1 MSPWKHFIYFV
12 LRLQEDKEAFEKAY
26 SAAYR
31 PAREICEE
39 MYDEV
44 ASGNE
49 IKSVVMHGQRLEEFP
64 IGKIDVTFT
73 WKGR

>member
-1 MSPWKHFIYFV
+1 MLS
-12 LRLQEDKEAFEKAY
+12 QEDKVAFEKAY

-64 IGKIDVTFT
+64 IGKIDGTFT
-73 WKGR
+73 WKGNAHFTSPLPVT